1 MATVADLARRL
12 NSRHPRGDALP
23 ALILMTDS
31 RRLPDPAAAA
41 RRLPAGAM
49 VLFRDYQ
56 NKNREAE
63 AAALREVC
71 RRHRLHFLVAADW
84 RLAARLD
91 ADGVHLPEA
100 LAGTAPAARRGR
112 RWLITAAAHSEAA
125 LRRAEAAGVDAVL
138 LSPVFATASHPGARS
153 LGPVRFASLVRR
165 AAVPVYALG
174 GIDPASAPRLLGSGA
189 VGIAA
194 IGALVPG

>member
-63 AAALREVC
+63 AVLAYMKTWWTDEQRAVQ
-71 RRHRLHFLVAADW
+71 ADIS
-84 RLAARLD
+84 ARY
-91 ADGVHLPEA
+91 AQ
-100 LAGTAPAARRGR
+100 
-112 RWLITAAAHSEAA
+112 AAA
-125 LRRAEAAGVDAVL
+125 
-138 LSPVFATASHPGARS
+138 P
-153 LGPVRFASLVRR
+153 
-165 AAVPVYALG
+165 
-174 GIDPASAPRLLGSGA
+174 
-189 VGIAA
+189 
-194 IGALVPG
+194 